1 MESQQE
7 ETAGLAPS
15 RTMNDV
21 FELQALYRLRGMS
34 DSSIGRVGKTT
45 DNVRFKGLHLAM
57 SWSVGE

>member
-34 DSSIGRVGKTT
+34 DNSIGRVSKIT
-45 DNVRFKGLHLAM
+45 DNVRFKGFHLAM